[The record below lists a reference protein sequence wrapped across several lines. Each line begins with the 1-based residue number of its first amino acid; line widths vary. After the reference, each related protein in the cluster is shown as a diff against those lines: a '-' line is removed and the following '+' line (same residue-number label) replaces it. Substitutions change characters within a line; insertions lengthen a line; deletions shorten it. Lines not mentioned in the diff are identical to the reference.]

1 MSFDYA
7 EWMGDRLSS
16 DECCLTEAEAEAAEQ
31 EQLERE
37 RLKTACAVALVRL
50 GLVPKSFLTER
61 IVRGQ

>member
-1 MSFDYA
+1 MNWDWS
-7 EWMGDRLSS
+7 EWQGDRLSS

-50 GLVPKSFLTER
+50 GLTPRSFITER
-61 IVRGQ
+61 IVRGK